1 MQYRARQA
9 HSRSFQRAHGRALAS
24 LIALVSALAL
34 HASDRSAPA
43 TLGLPEV
50 TWPNG
55 QRASP
60 AQIELGRKLFMD
72 RRLSPNN
79 TMSCAMCHIPE
90 QGFAANELATAV
102 GINGRSVKRNAPTM
116 LNVAFNQFLFWDGRE
131 TSLENQVWQPIL
143 NPNEMGNASVQAVLD
158 RINALPDYASPFEQ
172 AYGARAT
179 RESVAHAVAA
189 YERTLLA
196 GGSRFDRWV
205 YGKDKQALNELEQ
218 QGFAA
223 FNRFGCAQ
231 CHAYDEKSALF
242 TDQRFH
248 NTGIGWAAARNDKTY
263 TVPLAPGVSIEVKES
278 ELASVSEPIPA
289 DEGRF
294 EATRNEAERYQYK
307 TPSLRNV
314 ALTAP
319 YMHDGSLPTLEAVIE
334 FYANGGIENPGRDVL
349 LKRLEIS
356 VRDKRALAAF
366 LRTLAAEEHGRL
378 AKEARGRNK

>member
-1 MQYRARQA
+1 LGSIGHTAR
-9 HSRSFQRAHGRALAS
+9 FLFGGCV
-24 LIALVSALAL
+24 LIASVVVLTPRADAVDDA
-34 HASDRSAPA
+34 A
-43 TLGLPEV
+43 TLGLPALV
-50 TWPNG
+50 WPT
-55 QRASP
+55 AKPATP

-102 GINGRSVKRNAPTM
+102 GINGRSVKRNAPTV

-143 NPNEMGNASVQAVLD
+143 NPNEMGNASAQAVLNK
-158 RINALPDYASPFEQ
+158 INALQDYSGAFER
-172 AYGARAT
+172 AYDGARAT
-179 RESVAHAVAA
+179 RENVALAIAA
-189 YERTLLA
+189 YERSLIA
-196 GGSRFDRWV
+196 GNSRFDRWF
-205 YGKDKQALNELEQ
+205 YGKEKQALTELEQ

-231 CHAYDEKSALF
+231 CHSYGEQSALF

-248 NTGIGWAAARNDKTY
+248 NTGIGWAAARKDKTY
-263 TVPLAPGVSIEVKES
+263 SVPLAPGVSIEVKES
-278 ELASVSEPIPA
+278 ELASVSEPLPG

-294 EATRNEAERYQYK
+294 EATRNEADRFQYK

-319 YMHDGSLPTLEAVIE
+319 YMHDGSLATLEDVIE
-334 FYANGGIENPGRDVL
+334 FYAKGGIDNPGRDAL
-349 LKRLEIS
+349 LGRLEIS
-356 VRDKRALAAF
+356 LQEKRALAAF
-366 LRTLAAEEHGRL
+366 LRTLTSEELQKL
-378 AKEARGRNK
+378 AQRARGENK